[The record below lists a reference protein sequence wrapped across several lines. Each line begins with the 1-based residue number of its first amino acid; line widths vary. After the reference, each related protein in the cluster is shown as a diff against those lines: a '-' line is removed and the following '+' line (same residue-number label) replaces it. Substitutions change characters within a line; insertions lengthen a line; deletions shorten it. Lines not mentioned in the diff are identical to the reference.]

1 MKKNLSL
8 PIALLLSLGIFA
20 GCGGSSSKTTT
31 AESVAITE
39 AAPLATDAP
48 TTGTDAPTAD
58 TAASTAGTD
67 APKTGNA
74 SKAVDEYCKQADD
87 LAKKLKAV
95 MADPTNGDAAAV
107 TASATKLTTDGAALM
122 QSQSSDVA
130 KITACSQKLSDAVKP
145 GA

>member
-8 PIALLLSLGIFA
+8 PIALLLSLGMFA

-31 AESVAITE
+31 AESVALTEVAPPATE
-39 AAPLATDAP
+39 ASPA
-48 TTGTDAPTAD
+48 GTDAPIAD
-58 TAASTAGTD
+58 TVAPTAGTD
-67 APKTGNA
+67 APKTGNTSA
-74 SKAVDEYCKQADD
+74 AVDEYCKQADD

-107 TASATKLTTDGAALM
+107 TASATKLTTDAAALM
-122 QSQSSDVA
+122 QSQPSDVA
-130 KITACSQKLSDAVKP
+130 KITACSQKLTDAVKP

>member
-8 PIALLLSLGIFA
+8 PIALLLSLGMFA

-31 AESVAITE
+31 AESVALTE
-39 AAPLATDAP
+39 VAPPATDA
-48 TTGTDAPTAD
+48 T
-58 TAASTAGTD
+58 SAGTD
-67 APKTGNA
+67 APKPGNTSA
-74 SKAVDEYCKQADD
+74 AVDEYCKQADD

-107 TASATKLTTDGAALM
+107 TASATKLTTDAAALM
-122 QSQSSDVA
+122 QSQPSDVA
-130 KITACSQKLSDAVKP
+130 KITACSQKLTDAVKP

>member
-20 GCGGSSSKTTT
+20 GCGGSSSKTST
-31 AESVAITE
+31 AESVAVTE
-39 AAPLATDAP
+39 VAPPATDAP
-48 TTGTDAPTAD
+48 TTATAPTAD
-58 TAASTAGTD
+58 TVGSSAATD
-67 APKTGNA
+67 APKTGSA

-107 TASATKLTTDGAALM
+107 TASATKLTTDAAALM
-122 QSQSSDVA
+122 QSQPSDVA